1 MLDRNNN
8 GSLDGRAPDALAS
21 GRPIHSIAYACVSRR
36 LAEGDSV
43 GEMTLTTI
51 LFAGW
56 VFGAIAF
63 AIVPQRSVRW
73 KLIAIATLFLAFCIE
88 GALLYW
94 RYLRPPEQPTSLH
107 TEEGPSSQPTP
118 PQPSTRNPTSQ

>member
-1 MLDRNNN
+1 MNCFTC
-8 GSLDGRAPDALAS
+8 G
-21 GRPIHSIAYACVSRR
+21 CVSRK
-36 LAEGDSV
+36 LVSDSV
-43 GEMTLTTI
+43 GEMNLTAI

-73 KLIAIATLFLAFCIE
+73 KLIAIATLFLVFCIE

-94 RYLRPPEQPTSLH
+94 QYLRPPEQQTLPH
-107 TEEGPSSQPTP
+107 TEEGPRSAPP
-118 PQPSTRNPTSQ
+118 LPQPSTRNPASR